1 MSPKDPSLDH
11 SCAGAAFRN
20 SANTPSS
27 KVSVVA
33 TEVAT
38 TSTSDAEV
46 PLSDIGTG
54 AGGGVSVSVS
64 VAVALRALTSA
75 MPRSRD
81 DVDYQE
87 QRPTDA
93 VGLLLLG

>member
-1 MSPKDPSLDH
+1 M
-11 SCAGAAFRN
+11 
-20 SANTPSS
+20 
-27 KVSVVA
+27 A